1 MKYISFDFRDDK
13 FIPFDHPW
21 SFQAAQEVANHNFEQ
36 ISFSESRQIDD
47 KYLVV
52 IEPSGGY
59 THIFDSRK
67 QSDINILKVLKNDL
81 KNETGIGELYQDLL
95 SKKCN
100 VFFLCKES
108 SCLNTELFFLRMN
121 ELCEDL
127 NLDKKQF
134 YFLIPE
140 FYINDYKSNEFNI
153 LWYPYYIFNMFWW
166 SMKRTYKV
174 KQFYDTYMEYSKCFL
189 RQKHFVSTNNRARG
203 HRTWLLFIFSKNNL
217 LDKGYISYLVN
228 NNDSDNQYSLKEVER
243 DIRHIYEEYE
253 PEGLPD
259 EDTIK
264 EFYKKLPIE
273 CDTKSDTLI
282 QTRESNIAIQG
293 VLLHSYFNV
302 VTEAE
307 YGFGDNFLQSVFL
320 TEKIWKPILAYQ
332 PFIIVTNSYYLKALK
347 ELGFKT
353 FSPFID
359 ETYDEVHGYEKL
371 KLIEVEINRL
381 CNMSIEEIDKWYWEM
396 EDILVYNCNHLIEI
410 VEKSVDDIHS
420 FLSKV

>member
-1 MKYISFDFRDDK
+1 MKYISFDFRDNK
-13 FIPFDHPW
+13 FIPFNHPW
-21 SFQAAQEVANHNFEQ
+21 SFDAVQRVANHNFEQ
-36 ISFSESRQIDD
+36 ISFSESQQIDD

-52 IEPSGGY
+52 IEPSGGS
-59 THIFDSRK
+59 TNIFDNRN
-67 QSDINILKVLKNDL
+67 QSDINILKVLKNDF
-81 KNETGIGELYQDLL
+81 KNKIGIGGLYQDLL
-95 SKKCN
+95 SKKCSI
-100 VFFLCKES
+100 FFLCKES
-108 SCLNTELFFLRMN
+108 SCLNTELFFYKMN

-174 KQFYDTYMEYSKCFL
+174 KQFYDTYIEYSKYFL
-189 RQKHFVSTNNRARG
+189 RQKHFVSTNNRARE
-203 HRTWLLFIFSKNNL
+203 HRTWLSFTFSKNNL
-217 LDKGYISYLVN
+217 LDKGYVSYLVN
-228 NNDSDNQYSLKEVER
+228 NNDPDNQYSLDEVER
-243 DIRHIYEEYE
+243 DLKHTL
-253 PEGLPD
+253 GNKLPD
-259 EDTIK
+259 KNEILN
-264 EFYKKLPIE
+264 YYNNLPIE
-273 CDTKSDTLI
+273 CDTKSDTSI
-282 QTRESNIAIQG
+282 QTHESNIAIQG

-307 YGFGDNFLQSVFL
+307 FGFGENYLQSIFL

-347 ELGFKT
+347 ELDFKT

-410 VEKSVDDIHS
+410 LEKSVDDIHS